1 MPTQTITA
9 AGLITSGSSMI
20 TGSLSITGSFTS
32 SLQQNYLWLGN
43 SSNRSTPVPISA
55 LTSAFPLG
63 YGLFTQTANST
74 PVTATTVE
82 STLING
88 GVGTLSIPANGF
100 KPGDSFRADFGGL
113 LSSKNNDTI
122 RIRIKAGSV
131 VLADSGPQVMQTAVD
146 DVWQLSANFTIRV
159 TGSAA
164 TGSIVTLGVFHS
176 TKQANGTQTGFAF
189 NTVNSSSFDTT
200 VSNTLNV
207 TAEFSS
213 NSPLN
218 SIYSDI
224 FTLNKIY

>member
-1 MPTQTITA
+1 MPTQTITS
-9 AGLITSGSSMI
+9 AGLITSGSSI
-20 TGSLSITGSFTS
+20 LTGSLSITGSFTS
-32 SLQQNYLWLGN
+32 SLQQNHVWMGN
-43 SSNRSTPVPISA
+43 ASNRSTPVSASA
-55 LTSAFPLG
+55 LTSIFPFS
-63 YGLFTQTANST
+63 YGLFSQTANST
-74 PVTATTVE
+74 PVTATTTE
-82 STLING
+82 TTLING
-88 GVGTLSIPANGF
+88 GTGTLLVPANGF

-131 VLADSGPQVMQTAVD
+131 VLADSGPQTMQTAVD
-146 DVWQLSANFTIRV
+146 DVWQLSANFTIRA
-159 TGSAA
+159 TGSAG

-176 TKQANGTQTGFAF
+176 TKQSNGSQTGFAF

-200 VSNTLNV
+200 TLNTLNV

-224 FTLNKIY
+224 FILNKIY

>member
-1 MPTQTITA
+1 MGDST
-9 AGLITSGSSMI
+9 
-20 TGSLSITGSFTS
+20 
-32 SLQQNYLWLGN
+32 
-43 SSNRSTPVPISA
+43 NRSAPVSASA
-55 LTSAFPLG
+55 LTGIFPFS
-63 YGLFTQTANST
+63 YGLFAQTANST
-74 PVTATTVE
+74 VITGTTTE
-82 STLING
+82 TTLING
-88 GVGTLSIPANGF
+88 GTGTLFIPANGF

-113 LSSKNNDTI
+113 MSAKNNDTI

-146 DVWQLSANFTIRV
+146 DVWQLSANFTIRA

-176 TKQANGTQTGFAF
+176 TKQSNGTQTGFAF

-207 TAEFSS
+207 TAQFSS
-213 NSPLN
+213 NAPEN

-224 FTLNKIY
+224 FILNKIY